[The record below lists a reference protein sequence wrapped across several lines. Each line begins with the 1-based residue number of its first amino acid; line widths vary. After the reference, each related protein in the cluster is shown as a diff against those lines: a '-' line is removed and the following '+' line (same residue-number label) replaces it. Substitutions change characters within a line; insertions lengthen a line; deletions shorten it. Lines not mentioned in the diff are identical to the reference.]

1 MHNHLPGKGR
11 DFAAK
16 ARIGMS
22 DAPGLGPGIPDEL
35 GFFSRQ
41 ISCAA
46 IYAKEIEHPGAHRTE
61 ASEKVFYE

>member
-1 MHNHLPGKGR
+1 MHNYLPGKGR

-22 DAPGLGPGIPDEL
+22 DTPGFGPGIPDEF
-35 GFFSRQ
+35 GFCSRE
-41 ISCAA
+41 IPCAA
-46 IYAKEIEHPGAHRTE
+46 IYTKEIEHPGTQRAE